1 MKGQDVVVLSALL
14 GITDSQKTLPA
25 LSETLHLS
33 VATVHRSM
41 KRLQAAG
48 LLDEDRNVRLAQAD
62 EFFTHALQYLFPP
75 RFHGE
80 SRGVP
85 TAWAAPP
92 LRDELTTAE
101 GPPSVWP
108 HPEGGSRG
116 IALDPLHEVVPDLAL
131 RDAELYERLALVD
144 ALRIGDARIRNL
156 ALDGLRGR
164 YHAR

>member
-1 MKGQDVVVLSALL
+1 VKGQDVVVLSAML
-14 GITDSQKTLPA
+14 GMADSQKTLPA

-33 VATVHRSM
+33 LATIHRSV

-48 LLDEDRNVRLAQAD
+48 LLDGDRDVRLAQAD
-62 EFFTHALQYLFPP
+62 EFFAHALQYLFPP
-75 RFHGE
+75 RFGGE

-92 LRDELTTAE
+92 LRDELTTTD
-101 GPPSVWP
+101 GPLPVWA
-108 HPEGGSRG
+108 HPNGESRG
-116 IALDPLHEVVPDLAL
+116 IALEPLHEVVPDLAS

-156 ALDGLRGR
+156 AIDELRRR
-164 YHAR
+164 YGAR

>member
-14 GITDSQKTLPA
+14 GMADSQRTLPS
-25 LSETLHLS
+25 LSEALHLS
-33 VATVHRSM
+33 VATVHRSA
-41 KRLQAAG
+41 KRLQSAG
-48 LLDEDRNVRLAQAD
+48 LLDMDRNVRLAQAD
-62 EFFTHALQYLFPP
+62 EFFAHALQYLFPP
-75 RFHGE
+75 HFGGE

-101 GPPSVWP
+101 GPPPVWP
-108 HPEGGSRG
+108 HSDGGSRG
-116 IALDPLHEVVPDLAL
+116 IALDPLHDVVPDLAS

-156 ALDGLRGR
+156 ALDELRRR
-164 YHAR
+164 YRAR